1 MMNTVIDTHSY
12 RQARIWFALFCLMHL
27 IFWLLAPTL
36 LYHNPPTDSLEG
48 IAWGNLWLWGYE
60 KHPFLAP
67 WLTAWATNMTG
78 VVGWP
83 IYLLSQLSV
92 LICFWATWRLANKI
106 LSPWLALISVVLLE
120 GINYYNLQATIFDP
134 NILMLPLWAL
144 TILSFYNAVSLQKTR
159 DWILTGIFAG
169 LAMDSKYESV
179 LLFIILFSV
188 LLMSPEGRRSFNH
201 SGFYLGI
208 IIAFLVFLPN
218 LYWLYQH
225 HFDAVNYA
233 IGELSTNKLAHLP
246 KIVRPF
252 YQSGIFLVEQI
263 GNIIPALIL
272 YLPFYSATK
281 DTSKITQF
289 NLRFLL
295 LLGLGPLALTIL
307 LCLTTDTHLV
317 SRWSYPF
324 FSVLGLLWLAWQK
337 PVVTKYRLKIF
348 AILVVAFNIL
358 LLLAMTF
365 YFILLPI
372 FTGKSKHSDSFPG
385 ENIALALTQQWHAY
399 YHQPLPYIAGTHHV
413 VVNIAAF
420 SPDKPIA
427 YFNWDP
433 TQSPWINEN
442 NLRVKG
448 AIFVFWLGDL
458 NQLIPIEQR
467 YPNLQHITIEDFNR
481 ATLAKVPPIK
491 IWVAFLPPAGTLK

>member
-1 MMNTVIDTHSY
+1 
-12 RQARIWFALFCLMHL
+12 MHF
-27 IFWLLAPTL
+27 IFWLIAPTL

-67 WLTAWATNMTG
+67 WLTALATNITG

-83 IYLLSQLSV
+83 IYLLSQVSILV
-92 LICFWATWRLANKI
+92 CFWATWRLANKI
-106 LSPWLALISVVLLE
+106 LSPWHALISVVLLE
-120 GINYYNLQATIFDP
+120 GINYYNLQSTIFDP

-144 TILSFYNAVSLQKTR
+144 TILSFYNAVSQQKTR
-159 DWILTGIFAG
+159 DWVLTGIFAG

-179 LLFIILFSV
+179 LLFILLFSA
-188 LLMSPEGRRSFNH
+188 LLLSQEGRRSFNN
-201 SGFYLGI
+201 SGFYIGI

-218 LYWLYQH
+218 LFWLYKH
-225 HFDAVNYA
+225 HFDAINYA
-233 IGELSTNKLAHLP
+233 VGELATNKINHTP
-246 KIVRPF
+246 KIIRPF
-252 YQSGIFLVEQI
+252 YQAGIFLVEQI

-272 YLPFYSATK
+272 YLPFYNATG
-281 DTSKITQF
+281 DTAKITQF
-289 NLRFLL
+289 NFRFLL
-295 LLGLGPLALTIL
+295 LLGLGPLVLTIIFCL
-307 LCLTTDTHLV
+307 LTDAHLV

-324 FSVLGLLWLAWQK
+324 FSMLGLLWLAWKK
-337 PVVTKYRLKIF
+337 PVITEARLKIF
-348 AILVVAFNIL
+348 ALLVVAFNL
-358 LLLAMTF
+358 LLFLGMTF

-372 FTGKSKHSDSFPG
+372 FTGQAKHSDSFPG
-385 ENIALALTQQWHAY
+385 KNIALTLTQQWHTY

-427 YFNWDP
+427 YFNWDL

-442 NLRVKG
+442 NLRKKG

-458 NQLIPIEQR
+458 NQLIPIAER
-467 YPNLQHITIEDFNR
+467 YPNLKHIVIEDFNR
-481 ATLAKVPPIK
+481 ETHAKVPPIK
-491 IWVAFLPPAGTLK
+491 LWVAFLPPQ